1 MAEEK
6 KVNAWK
12 WLDRA
17 RTIDREI
24 EALLAAKDE
33 ARDQLTKITQSY
45 ESDGS
50 QSSKDPH
57 KFDRLAELES
67 LIDEKVDQLEKTKVE
82 ILAEI
87 NKLESGKQRTVL
99 IDYYVRCMTFEEIAV
114 ATGRSFRN
122 VAYTKKRGV
131 HAVEKNLLN
140 VH

>member
-67 LIDEKVDQLEKTKVE
+67 FIDEKVDQLEKTKVE

-99 IDYYVRCMTFEEIAV
+99 IDYYVRCMTFEEIAA

-131 HAVEKNLLN
+131 QAVEKNLLN

>member
-131 HAVEKNLLN
+131 QAVEKNLLN

>member
-1 MAEEK
+1 MAEDK

-67 LIDEKVDQLEKTKVE
+67 FIDEKVDQLEKTKVE
-82 ILAEI
+82 ILTEI

-131 HAVEKNLLN
+131 QAVEKNLLN